1 VAAKRSRFPPGGP
14 IAKLELEQLT
24 PLHARVL
31 IATHRGASRASVW
44 DAGSRLPTGALIAT
58 FIALRK
64 RVVADGEVAG

>member
-1 VAAKRSRFPPGGP
+1 
-14 IAKLELEQLT
+14 
-24 PLHARVL
+24 VL

-58 FIALRK
+58 FIALRQ